1 MAKRK
6 NKMSTAD
13 AVKILANEVKIIK
26 QNQEVMIEQINYQ
39 DLMVK
44 DYISLFERYMEHTED
59 GPAFIKKMEE
69 LIKRKKK
76 EIEEK
81 NNEQK
86 SDEQADEKHTDGD
99 KQDERVGTEGVRSQE
114 G

>member
-13 AVKILANEVKIIK
+13 AVKILANEMKIMK
-26 QNQEVMIEQINYQ
+26 QNQEVVIEQINYQ
-39 DLMVK
+39 DLMIK
-44 DYISLFERYMEHTED
+44 DYFSLFERYMEHTKD
-59 GPAFIKKMEE
+59 GASFIKKMEE
-69 LIKRKKK
+69 LVKRKKK

-86 SDEQADEKHTDGD
+86 ANESVDEENTDGD